1 MKTEAVPHSG
11 FSFAN
16 VVRRLIPLSLRNKF
30 NSYLWKRL
38 NLNWWLPV
46 SGIYIRVTNLAD
58 WTIYNE
64 IFVSGEYDAPIK
76 EALSSA
82 GIKLNVLDIGA
93 NVGFFSFRFID
104 LLRQSGRNIPFHITL
119 IEGSPNVARELEE
132 RIEINLLSDLKVVNG
147 LVGKRQGSARIAELD
162 FHAQNTIMGRGGSI
176 VNFVD
181 LETILNA
188 EPIDFL
194 KCDIEGAE
202 LLFLENYPELL
213 KRTRLAVF
221 ELHPSKCDLERCISI
236 LKESGFNGHKIL
248 RDDRETSVHQFWRL
262 P

>member
-1 MKTEAVPHSG
+1 MKAEAVSHSG
-11 FSFAN
+11 FSLAN
-16 VVRRLIPLSLRNKF
+16 VVRRLVPLSLRNKF

-38 NLNWWLPV
+38 NLNWWLPA
-46 SGIYIRVTNLAD
+46 SGLQVRVTNLAD

-76 EALSSA
+76 EALNNA
-82 GIKLNVLDIGA
+82 GDKLNVLDLGA

-104 LLRQSGRNIPFHITL
+104 LLKQSGRNIPFHMTL
-119 IEGSPNVARELEE
+119 IEGSPSIARELER
-132 RIEINLLSDLKVVNG
+132 RIELNHLSDLRLING
-147 LVGKRQGSARIAELD
+147 LVGERQGSAKIAELD
-162 FHAQNTIMGRGGSI
+162 FHGQNTIMERGGKL
-176 VNFVD
+176 VD
-181 LETILNA
+181 FIDLNTVLDA
-188 EPIDFL
+188 APIDFL

-221 ELHPSKCDLERCISI
+221 ELHPNKCDSERCISI
-236 LKESGFNGHKIL
+236 LKESGFSGHKIL

-262 P
+262 T